1 VAASSVV
8 HGLVFL
14 GLPVITNS
22 AESKKLPDRIVG
34 VVELTP
40 DQQAKLPPSMMVSQF
55 PVNPSMPLLP
65 TTLGGKVPLTG
76 LFPGMPDP
84 GIPLTPTKNSIN
96 TLMDDIARD
105 TAIANSNNNSS
116 YSYTS
121 PSYTP
126 YVPPIKTTPTQTEAE
141 KKAEEETKKK
151 DFDLAVQKE
160 IEVRR
165 EAQLKAE
172 ADKLK
177 AEEAKKNSPPGTSVI
192 VAAGQQPTTPP
203 GSTPNPPGGPTPG
216 AADLK
221 TPTPA
226 QVAQQQQL
234 IAATTYV
241 AKGTTVPEQDAAQQA
256 LPGALLAQLEPELN
270 KLSEADRQ
278 AIVGKIA
285 FSAVPTAPIELRE
298 FQPQVASLPPGVDA
312 FNFGNAKPPEQV
324 EAIIQVYLT
333 PDGKLL
339 GKPAIVRSAGPSW
352 LNDLA
357 IQAVEK
363 ALTEKPEKLDYK
375 AIRFK
380 VPYVLPKKA
389 NA

>member
-1 VAASSVV
+1 
-8 HGLVFL
+8 
-14 GLPVITNS
+14 
-22 AESKKLPDRIVG
+22 
-34 VVELTP
+34 
-40 DQQAKLPPSMMVSQF
+40 
-55 PVNPSMPLLP
+55 MPENNIA
-65 TTLGGKVPLTG
+65 
-76 LFPGMPDP
+76 
-84 GIPLTPTKNSIN
+84 IPATKNPVN

-105 TAIANSNNNSS
+105 TAIANSNSS

-126 YVPPIKTTPTQTEAE
+126 YVPPIKTTPTKTEAE
-141 KKAEEETKKK
+141 KKAEEEATKKAEI
-151 DFDLAVQKE
+151 LAARKR
-160 IEVRR
+160 IE
-165 EAQLKAE
+165 AE
-172 ADKLK
+172 
-177 AEEAKKNSPPGTSVI
+177 EEAKRQIAEENKNKPPGPGTT
-192 VAAGQQPTTPP
+192 VAADQQPTPP

-234 IAATTYV
+234 IAATTYD
-241 AKGTTVPEQDAAQQA
+241 AKGTTVAEQDAAQQA

-270 KLSEADRQ
+270 KLPEADRQ

-285 FSAVPTAPIELRE
+285 FSAVPTATIELRE
-298 FQPQVASLPPGVDA
+298 FQPQMASLPPGVDA
-312 FNFGNAKPPEQV
+312 FNFGNAQPPDQV
-324 EAIIQVYLT
+324 EAIVQVYLT
-333 PDGKLL
+333 PDGKLF

-363 ALTEKPEKLDYK
+363 AITEKPEKLDYK